1 MMAEVIQNI
10 SNISPLGNSVD
21 SARVKVKSE
30 GKTIS
35 RQNDE
40 PIPEEKTPERKIS
53 SSVLN
58 QIQQNINIIHN
69 VSLQFSMHE
78 ATGRTMVNVT
88 EQETGKLIRQIPS
101 EQVLDL
107 AAKIDDMIGIL
118 FDKKV

>member
-1 MMAEVIQNI
+1 MMVEAVQNI
-10 SNISPLGNSVD
+10 SNISPLGNSVN
-21 SARVKVKSE
+21 SARVMS

-35 RQNDE
+35 QQNE
-40 PIPEEKTPERKIS
+40 PIPRGTHGTEVSPS
-53 SSVLN
+53 LLN
-58 QIQQNINIIHN
+58 QIQQNINIIHD

-88 EQETGKLIRQIPS
+88 EQETGELIRQIPP